1 MFITEELSKL
11 GLVFNS
17 EEFLRLRHCDKNS
30 ENFFRYRY
38 YYNYHY
44 STLISTIFFVHLE
57 TQDFFSF
64 LMNAF
69 LVSWVSIVFLRDI
82 SLHFCIISI
91 IVIRTVKI
99 SLVIIIIII

>member
-1 MFITEELSKL
+1 MSLAKFWTNSYMFITEELSKL

-30 ENFFRYRY
+30 ENFFHYRY

-57 TQDFFSF
+57 TQDLFSF
-64 LMNAF
+64 FMNVFFEFLEYPLMSF
-69 LVSWVSIVFLRDI
+69 YVIFHFI
-82 SLHFCIISI
+82 SVLFP
-91 IVIRTVKI
+91 
-99 SLVIIIIII
+99 SL

>member
-17 EEFLRLRHCDKNS
+17 EELLRLRHCDKNS

-38 YYNYHY
+38 CYNYHY

-57 TQDFFSF
+57 TQDLFSF
-64 LMNAF
+64 IMNVF
-69 LVSWVSIVFLRDI
+69 LVS
-82 SLHFCIISI
+82 
-91 IVIRTVKI
+91 
-99 SLVIIIIII
+99 

>member
-17 EEFLRLRHCDKNS
+17 EELLRLRHCDKNS

-38 YYNYHY
+38 CYNYHY

-57 TQDFFSF
+57 TQDLFSF
-64 LMNAF
+64 FMNVFIEFLEYPLMSF
-69 LVSWVSIVFLRDI
+69 YVIFHFI
-82 SLHFCIISI
+82 SVLFP
-91 IVIRTVKI
+91 
-99 SLVIIIIII
+99 SL